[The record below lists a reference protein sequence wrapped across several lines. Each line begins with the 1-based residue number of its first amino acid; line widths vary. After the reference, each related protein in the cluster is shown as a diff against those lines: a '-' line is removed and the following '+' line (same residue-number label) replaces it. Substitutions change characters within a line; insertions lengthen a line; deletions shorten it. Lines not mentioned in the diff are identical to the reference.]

1 MKNGTHKYNDRVEI
15 CIPMQPITKK
25 NSQEIRYRTIV
36 KNGRYKKVPYIVPSN
51 QFTQYQKD
59 ASFFLKS
66 LHIDYPM
73 NVEAHYYMKTQGVV
87 DLSNLH
93 EAIHDIMVKTGVI
106 VDDEAYFIVSTDGSR
121 VHYDKDNPRTELIIT
136 PAEPTFPMRKGLKEK
151 FQKNNNVKQRSMKL
165 SDLRRN
171 KIKRE

>member
-1 MKNGTHKYNDRVEI
+1 
-15 CIPMQPITKK
+15 
-25 NSQEIRYRTIV
+25 
-36 KNGRYKKVPYIVPSN
+36 
-51 QFTQYQKD
+51 
-59 ASFFLKS
+59 
-66 LHIDYPM
+66 M
-73 NVEAHYYMKTQGVV
+73 NIEAHYYMKTQGVV

-165 SDLRRN
+165 SELRRN